1 MVDSRPKLQE
11 NPTAEE
17 YYQYC
22 IQLEQYELGV
32 QQRAHDVSAKK
43 RATAATRLKR
53 HLGHKDS
60 ARHRRKANQILN
72 DYPALVSTFSTDC
85 TVDSGGVC

>member
-1 MVDSRPKLQE
+1 MYIRPKLGE
-11 NPTAEE
+11 NPTGEE
-17 YYQYC
+17 YYTYC
-22 IQLEQYELGV
+22 IQLEQYEAEQQKKV
-32 QQRAHDVSAKK
+32 QDISAKK